1 MNQQYNP
8 IRILLADDHEIFR
21 EGFDTLLKKQ
31 NDIVQVGEA
40 TNGLELV
47 QLTEKFNPDVIL
59 TDIQMPEMDGIEATK
74 KISLSHP
81 HIHIIAL
88 TMFEDEHYIVEMLE
102 CGAHGYLLKN
112 SHKSEVFE
120 AIRSVYRG
128 ETYYCK
134 KTSAKLVQMIGSSR
148 FDPFKHITKINFTPR
163 ETDIIILICKEFSNK
178 EMADHLSLSIRTVE
192 GYREKIQEKMKVKNT
207 AGIVV
212 YAIRHGLFKV

>member
-59 TDIQMPEMDGIEATK
+59 TYIQMPEMDGIEATK

-102 CGAHGYLLKN
+102 CGARGYLLKN
-112 SHKSEVFE
+112 SH
-120 AIRSVYRG
+120 
-128 ETYYCK
+128 
-134 KTSAKLVQMIGSSR
+134 
-148 FDPFKHITKINFTPR
+148 
-163 ETDIIILICKEFSNK
+163 
-178 EMADHLSLSIRTVE
+178 
-192 GYREKIQEKMKVKNT
+192 
-207 AGIVV
+207 
-212 YAIRHGLFKV
+212 